1 MTQVRLGVTLPQFTA
16 DGDAFARAALH
27 AEELGLDSVWVFDH
41 LWPLSGGRERP
52 VLESWTALSYLA
64 AGTEN
69 IGLGTLVTRSTL
81 RHPAVLGKMAATVAV
96 IAPGRLTVAVGSGD
110 EASRD
115 ENESFGIPYFAESDR
130 LDQFES
136 TVTTL
141 LDYLSGRSVSRRDRF
156 VTLNELPP
164 SPIPEDRPAIW
175 VAGRSDD
182 ALEIAGT
189 HGDGWNG
196 WGGTPERFA
205 QDAAGVAE
213 YAHAAGNRAVELTWG
228 GLVVLAADDD
238 AARAKLGKRRPSDYV
253 VGGPASVARHLA
265 LLVDAG
271 ARHLICT
278 FSDAGDPAVYEL
290 LAKSVREELEKL
302 I

>member
-1 MTQVRLGVTLPQFTA
+1 MTQVRVGVTLPQFTA
-16 DGDAFARAALH
+16 DGDAFAGAALS
-27 AEELGLDSVWVFDH
+27 AEKLGLDSVWVFDH

-52 VLESWTALSYLA
+52 ILESWTALSYLA
-64 AGTEN
+64 AATDR

-81 RHPAVLGKMAATVAV
+81 RHPAVLGKMAATVAI
-96 IAPGRLTVAVGSGD
+96 IAPGRLTVALGSGD
-110 EASRD
+110 EASKD
-115 ENESFGIPYFAESDR
+115 ENDAFGIPYFAESDR

-136 TVTTL
+136 TVASL
-141 LDYLSGRSVSRRDRF
+141 RAYLSGGPVSRNDRF
-156 VTLNELPP
+156 VSLSELPP
-164 SPIPEDRPAIW
+164 SPIPEDRPTIW

-189 HGDGWNG
+189 HADGWNG

-205 QDAAGVAE
+205 QDAAGVTD
-213 YAHAAGNRAVELTWG
+213 YARASGDRAVELTWG
-228 GLVVLAADDD
+228 GLVVLADDDD

-253 VGGPASVARHLA
+253 VGGPESVARHLA
-265 LLVDAG
+265 SLVDAG

-290 LAKSVREELEKL
+290 LATSVREELEKL

>member
-1 MTQVRLGVTLPQFTA
+1 MTRVRLGVTLPQFTA
-16 DGDAFARAALH
+16 DGAAFARSARH

-52 VLESWTALSYLA
+52 VLESWTSLSYLA
-64 AGTEN
+64 ASTER

-81 RHPAVLGKMAATVAV
+81 RHPAILGKMVATVAT

-115 ENESFGIPYFAESDR
+115 ENESFGIPYFAEDDR

-136 TVTTL
+136 TVVAL
-141 LDYLSGRSVSRRDRF
+141 RDYLSGRPVSRRDRF
-156 VTLNELPP
+156 GSLSELPP
-164 SPIPEDRPAIW
+164 SPVAEHRPSIW

-182 ALEIAGT
+182 ALELAGT
-189 HGDGWNG
+189 YADGWNG

-213 YAHAAGNRAVELTWG
+213 YAQAAGGRAVELTWG
-228 GLVVLAADDD
+228 GLVVLAPDDD
-238 AARAKLGKRRPSDYV
+238 AARTKLGKRRASDYL
-253 VGGPASVARHLA
+253 VGGPESVARHLA
-265 LLVDAG
+265 SLVEAG

-278 FSDAGDPAVYEL
+278 LTDSTNPDTHEL
-290 LAKSVREELEKL
+290 LATSVREELEKL